1 MLELKHM
8 EIQTAKDHTFPVLC
22 SFSDFLS
29 VRRTNLLLFEL
40 FMTEFSILAKL
51 SDNKPLKNIAKAD
64 ITTHL
69 SIQIADVNC
78 SHMLNYIL
86 H

>member
-1 MLELKHM
+1 MQIQTVH
-8 EIQTAKDHTFPVLC
+8 IQTAKDHTFPVLC

-29 VRRTNLLLFEL
+29 VRTNLLLFEL

-51 SDNKPLKNIAKAD
+51 SDNKPLNSIAKAD

-69 SIQIADVNC
+69 TIQIADVNC

-86 H
+86 R